1 MREIVNHPPG
11 DEQAQLF
18 KIDLRVFFF
27 SLKIPNNPQGILN
40 MGKFSTGS
48 AGSPLTLGLSQYN

>member
-1 MREIVNHPPG
+1 MNHPTG

-18 KIDLRVFFF
+18 KTDLRVFSF
-27 SLKIPNNPQGILN
+27 SLKIPNNHQGILN

-48 AGSPLTLGLSQYN
+48 AGSSLTLGLSQCN